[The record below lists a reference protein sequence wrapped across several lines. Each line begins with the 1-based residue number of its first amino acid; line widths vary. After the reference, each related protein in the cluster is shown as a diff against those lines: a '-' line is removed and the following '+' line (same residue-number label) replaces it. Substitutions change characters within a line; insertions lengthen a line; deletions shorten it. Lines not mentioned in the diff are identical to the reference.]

1 MADGSECGSDS
12 EKLRVWVMA
21 VTFASGG
28 VVTRSLFVQ
37 SVNQATT
44 TRSGGK
50 GFRYPGQGSE
60 LEIIFRT

>member
-12 EKLRVWVMA
+12 EKLRVWVMV

-37 SVNQATT
+37 SVKKATT
-44 TRSGGK
+44 ARSGRVGI
-50 GFRYPGQGSE
+50 GFKVSGAGQWAGDK
-60 LEIIFRT
+60 F